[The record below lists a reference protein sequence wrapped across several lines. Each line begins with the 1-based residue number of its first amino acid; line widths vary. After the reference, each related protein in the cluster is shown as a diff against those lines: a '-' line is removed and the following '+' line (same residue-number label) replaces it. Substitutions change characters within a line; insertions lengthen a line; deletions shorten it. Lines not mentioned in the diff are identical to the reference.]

1 MYKIQTYHGH
11 IIDYENPNP
20 NQIDIRDIA
29 RNLSFENR
37 FLGQAHGP
45 YSVAQHCALGSEL
58 FIEQGKPEFALQF
71 LLHDAAEAYL
81 KDIPTPLK
89 HLLGDAYKNIELKFE
104 LAIIE
109 KFEVEDFNNP
119 TIKEMDLAMLA
130 AERHQLLP
138 QAKIKWPQLDGVE
151 LAKVKI
157 HPLGRQCEYFYLSV
171 YKKLRGEYE
180 RN

>member
-11 IIDYENPNP
+11 IIDYQNPSP
-20 NQIDIRDIA
+20 KQIDIRDIA

-37 FLGQAHGP
+37 FLGQVWEP
-45 YSVAQHCALGSEL
+45 YSVAQHCALGAEL
-58 FIEQGKPEFALQF
+58 FIAQGDSELALQF

-89 HLLGDAYKNIELKFE
+89 RLLGDAYKNIERKFE

-119 TIKEMDLAMLA
+119 TIKAMDLAMLA

-138 QAKIKWPQLDGVE
+138 QSKIKWPQLDGVTP
-151 LAKVKI
+151 AQVKI
-157 HPLGRQCEYFYLSV
+157 QPLGRQCEYFYLSV